1 MEMKYP
7 RFCEFC
13 RKQKTELC
21 EKCGLVHVDPI
32 PVPIPRHFWYA
43 VDDDL
48 TVDVDDITMPVDYSR
63 LVSND
68 VVNHPSHY
76 QSDSGLEVIDVI
88 EAFTADLQGIEAVCT
103 ANALKYVCRWKKKNG
118 LEDLKKAQWYLN
130 RLITTIEKEN
140 N

>member
-7 RFCEFC
+7 RCCEFC

-76 QSDSGLEVIDVI
+76 QSDSGLGSNRCYRGFYCR
-88 EAFTADLQGIEAVCT
+88 FTGHRGSVYCECSQICLP
-103 ANALKYVCRWKKKNG
+103 
-118 LEDLKKAQWYLN
+118 LEE
-130 RLITTIEKEN
+130 EKWS
-140 N
+140 

>member
-7 RFCEFC
+7 NYCEFC
-13 RKQKTELC
+13 RKQNTELC

-48 TVDVDDITMPVDYSR
+48 TVDYSKP
-63 LVSND
+63 VSND